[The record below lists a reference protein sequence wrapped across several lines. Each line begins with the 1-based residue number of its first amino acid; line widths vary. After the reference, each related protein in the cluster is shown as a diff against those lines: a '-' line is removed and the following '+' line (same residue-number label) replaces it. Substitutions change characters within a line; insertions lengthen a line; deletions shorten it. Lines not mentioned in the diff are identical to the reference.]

1 MAAAY
6 TVERR
11 NPIAR
16 ALGSVVEVGRDLLIR
31 QGVLSGSDVS
41 SEALLEMCRD
51 LIEHRGE
58 ASGLALAEEI
68 ANQLSRLEGDVQLSF
83 FEKLATEFAVQ
94 QDDVI
99 EAAQVYSE
107 DPSFENLNRIAKSI
121 EAPRQKLFRRIN
133 MAPGGTQTLVA
144 MRGDL
149 LRFMKDAPHLKPVD
163 ADLKHLFISWFNKG
177 FLNMERIDWNAPAFV
192 LERIISYEAVH
203 AINGWDDLR
212 NRLQE
217 DRRCYAFFHPAM
229 PDDPLVFVEV
239 ALTNGVADA
248 VTPLLEQERESLP
261 VSEQNSAIFYSISN
275 CHSGLAGISF
285 GNFLIKQVVQELRQ
299 ERPAIKTFVTLS
311 PIPGFRAWLQ
321 ETDLEEQMD
330 EELAET
336 LRSVDSVEAV
346 SASARDKLL
355 KLCARYLVTEKSGP
369 LAKDPVARFHLGN
382 GASLH
387 RLNWGADPSSKGIEQ
402 SMGIMVNYLYDLDR
416 IEINHEAY
424 FDKGVIAAS
433 KTVQKLV

>member
-16 ALGSVVEVGRDLLIR
+16 ALGSVVEVGRDLLVR
-31 QGVLSGSDVS
+31 RGMLNGSDVS
-41 SEALLEMCRD
+41 GEALLAMCKT

-68 ANQLSRLEGDVQLSF
+68 AKRLRHLDGESQLLF
-83 FEKLATEFAVQ
+83 FESLANDFAVQ
-94 QDDVI
+94 HEQVI
-99 EAAQVYSE
+99 EAAKQYSD
-107 DPSFENLNRIAKSI
+107 DPSFENLNHIAKTI

-144 MRGDL
+144 MRGHL
-149 LRFMKDAPHLKPVD
+149 LRALKDAPHLKPVD

-177 FLNMERIDWNAPAFV
+177 FLNLERIDWNAPAFV

-203 AINGWDDLR
+203 EINGWDDLR
-212 NRLQE
+212 NRLRD

-239 ALTNGVADA
+239 ALTDGVAQSVA
-248 VTPLLEQERESLP
+248 PLLEQDRDSLP
-261 VSEQNSAIFYSISN
+261 AASQNSAIFYSISN

-299 ERPAIKTFVTLS
+299 ECPAIKTFVTLS
-311 PIPGFRAWLQ
+311 PVPGFRTWLQ
-321 ETDLEEQMD
+321 EPEQS
-330 EELAET
+330 ELLDAELTET
-336 LRSVDSVEAV
+336 LRSIDSVGAISV
-346 SASARDKLL
+346 LTRDKLL
-355 KLCARYLVTEKSGP
+355 KLCARYLVKEKYGA
-369 LAKDPVARFHLGN
+369 LARDPVARFHLGN

-387 RLNWGADPSSKGIEQ
+387 RLNWGADLSRKGMEQ
-402 SMGIMVNYLYDLDR
+402 SMGIMVNYLYNLDK

>member
-149 LRFMKDAPHLKPVD
+149 LRFMKDAPRLKPVD

-217 DRRCYAFFHPAM
+217 DRRCYAFFPPAM

-248 VTPLLEQERESLP
+248 VTPILEQERESLP

-369 LAKDPVARFHLGN
+369 LARDPVARFHLGN

-402 SMGIMVNYLYDLDR
+402 SMGIMVNYLYDLDK